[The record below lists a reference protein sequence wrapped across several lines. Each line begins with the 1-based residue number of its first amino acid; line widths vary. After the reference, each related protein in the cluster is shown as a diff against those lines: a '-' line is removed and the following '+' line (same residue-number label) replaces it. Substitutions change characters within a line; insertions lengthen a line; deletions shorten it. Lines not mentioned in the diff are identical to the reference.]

1 MGVWGPASG
10 NVWVVFVNMGV
21 EGCGKVG
28 SEPRGMGWCRGVGN
42 WGGRHGQA
50 GKEARCWLL
59 MWDMV

>member
-42 WGGRHGQA
+42 WGGETWPSR
-50 GKEARCWLL
+50 
-59 MWDMV
+59 